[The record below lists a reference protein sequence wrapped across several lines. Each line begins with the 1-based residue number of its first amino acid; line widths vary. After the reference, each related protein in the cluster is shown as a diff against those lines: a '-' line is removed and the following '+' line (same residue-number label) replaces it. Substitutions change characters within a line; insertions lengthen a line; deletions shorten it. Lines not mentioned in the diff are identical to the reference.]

1 MRNGISLTD
10 YSLRITE
17 GSVYN
22 VAVVGAGAVGQE
34 MLKTLVERRFPVA
47 EFRVLARS
55 AREMTV
61 DGRSYQVRETVPE
74 EFDGIDIALFA
85 GTEGESGASKLFAWE
100 AAGRGAVVIDNSSTY
115 RMDDRVPLIVPE
127 CNPDDVTWHQ
137 GVIAN
142 PNCSTI
148 QMVLPLKALY
158 NRSRITRVVVSTY
171 QAVSGTGRD
180 AITELHDQAEL
191 VLADKPFPPPSV
203 YPYQIAFNALPH
215 IGGFRPDGYT
225 SEEWKMVAETHKIL
239 GDDKIKVTPTTVRV
253 PVFNG
258 HSESVYI
265 ETEKKISVQAARE
278 ILAAFPGIIVVDDP
292 DPTESD
298 PNCRTYP
305 MPIDAS
311 GKDAVYVGRVRED
324 PFIETGLSMWVV
336 SDNLR
341 KGAALN
347 AVQIA
352 ELLISR
358 GMVGRR
364 NA

>member
-1 MRNGISLTD
+1 MGQ
-10 YSLRITE
+10 
-17 GSVYN
+17 YN

-34 MLKTLVERRFPVA
+34 MLKTLVERDFPIA
-47 EFRVLARS
+47 DLRVLARS

-74 EFDGIDIALFA
+74 EFDGMDIALFA

-100 AAGRGAVVIDNSSTY
+100 AANRGAVVIDNSSQF
-115 RMDDRVPLIVPE
+115 RMDDRVPLVVPE
-127 CNPDDVTWHQ
+127 CNPDDVSWHK

-148 QMVLPLKALY
+148 QMVVPLKALY
-158 NRSRITRVVVSTY
+158 DRSRITRVVVSTY

-180 AITELHDQAEL
+180 AIAELHDQAGL
-191 VLADKPFPPPSV
+191 ILADKPLPPPAV
-203 YPYQIAFNALPH
+203 YPYQIGFNALPH
-215 IGGFRPDGYT
+215 IGSFRPDGYT

-239 GDDKIKVTPTTVRV
+239 GDKEIKVTPTTVRV
-253 PVFNG
+253 PVFNS
-258 HSESVYI
+258 HSESVYV
-265 ETEKKISVQAARE
+265 ETEKKITAQEARDL
-278 ILAAFPGIIVVDDP
+278 LAEFPGIIVVDEP
-292 DPTESD
+292 NPTESD

-311 GKDAVYVGRVRED
+311 GKDAVYVGRIRED
-324 PFIETGLSMWVV
+324 PFIPTGLSMWVV

-358 GMVGRR
+358 GMVKSR
-364 NA
+364 

>member
-1 MRNGISLTD
+1 MG
-10 YSLRITE
+10 E
-17 GSVYN
+17 YN
-22 VAVVGAGAVGQE
+22 VAVVGVGAVGQE
-34 MLKTLVERRFPVA
+34 MLRTLVERNFPVA
-47 EFRVLARS
+47 ELKVLARS
-55 AREMTV
+55 AREMSL

-74 EFDGIDIALFA
+74 AFDGMDIALFA
-85 GTEGESGASKLFAWE
+85 GTEGDSGASKLFAWE
-100 AAGRGAVVIDNSSTY
+100 AAGRGAVVIDNSSTF

-127 CNPDDVTWHQ
+127 CNPDDVSWHQ
-137 GVIAN
+137 GVIAT

-148 QMVLPLKALY
+148 QMVVPLKALY

-180 AITELHDQAEL
+180 AITELYKQSSLVVAGKEDEIKAE
-191 VLADKPFPPPSV
+191 V
-203 YPYQIAFNALPH
+203 YPYQIGFNLLPH

-239 GDDKIKVTPTTVRV
+239 GDKEIKVTPTTVRV
-253 PVFNG
+253 PVFNS
-258 HSESVYI
+258 HSESVYV
-265 ETEKKISVQAARE
+265 ETEKKITAQEARD
-278 ILAAFPGIIVVDDP
+278 ILASFPGVIVVDEP
-292 DPTESD
+292 NPTESD

-311 GKDAVYVGRVRED
+311 GKDAVYVGRIRED

-352 ELLISR
+352 ELLIK
-358 GMVGRR
+358 R
-364 NA
+364 NMIERL

>member
-1 MRNGISLTD
+1 M
-10 YSLRITE
+10 
-17 GSVYN
+17 YN
-22 VAVVGAGAVGQE
+22 IAVVGVGAVGQE
-34 MLKTLVERRFPVA
+34 MLRTLIQRDFPVA
-47 EFRVLARS
+47 DLKVLARS
-55 AREMTV
+55 AREMTL
-61 DGRSYQVRETVPE
+61 DGRSYQVRETVAE

-100 AAGRGAVVIDNSSTY
+100 AANRGAVVIDNSSQF

-127 CNPDDVTWHQ
+127 CNPDDVSWHK

-148 QMVLPLKALY
+148 QMVVPLKALY

-180 AITELHDQAEL
+180 AITELRKQASL
-191 VLADKPFPPPSV
+191 VVADKGSEVKPEV
-203 YPYQIAFNALPH
+203 YPYTIGFNLLPH

-225 SEEWKMVAETHKIL
+225 SEEWKMVVETHKIL
-239 GDDKIKVTPTTVRV
+239 GDKDIKVTPTTVRV
-253 PVFNG
+253 PVFNA
-258 HSESVYI
+258 HSESVYV
-265 ETEKKISVQAARE
+265 ETEEKITAQEARE
-278 ILAAFPGIIVVDDP
+278 LLAQFPGVIVVDEP
-292 DPTESD
+292 NPTESD
-298 PNCRTYP
+298 RNCRTYP

-311 GKDAVYVGRVRED
+311 GKDAVYVGRIRED

-358 GMVGRR
+358 GMIKGHD
-364 NA
+364 A

>member
-1 MRNGISLTD
+1 MKQ
-10 YSLRITE
+10 
-17 GSVYN
+17 YN
-22 VAVVGAGAVGQE
+22 VAVVGVGAVGQE
-34 MLKTLVERRFPVA
+34 MLRTLVERDFPVA
-47 EFRVLARS
+47 DLKFLARS
-55 AREMTV
+55 ARQTTV

-74 EFDGIDIALFA
+74 EFDNVDIALFA
-85 GTEGESGASKLFAWE
+85 GTEGESGASKLYAWE
-100 AAGRGAVVIDNSSTY
+100 AAKRGAVVIDNSSQF

-127 CNPDDVTWHQ
+127 CNPDDVSWHQ

-148 QMVLPLKALY
+148 QMVVPLKALY
-158 NRSRITRVVVSTY
+158 DRSRITRVVVSTY

-180 AITELHDQAEL
+180 AITELHKQASL
-191 VLADKPFPPPSV
+191 IVADKGDEVKPEV
-203 YPYQIAFNALPH
+203 YPYQIGFNLLPH
-215 IGGFRPDGYT
+215 IGGFRPDDYT
-225 SEEWKMVAETHKIL
+225 SEEWKMVVETHKIL
-239 GDDKIKVTPTTVRV
+239 GDHEIKVTPTTVRV
-253 PVFNG
+253 PVFNS
-258 HSESVYI
+258 HAEAVYI
-265 ETEKKISVQAARE
+265 ETEKKITAPEARG
-278 ILAAFPGIIVVDDP
+278 ILASFPGIIVVDEP
-292 DPTESD
+292 NPSESD

-311 GKDAVYVGRVRED
+311 GKDAVYVGRIRED

-358 GMVGRR
+358 GMIKRL
-364 NA
+364 

>member
-1 MRNGISLTD
+1 MKQ
-10 YSLRITE
+10 
-17 GSVYN
+17 YN
-22 VAVVGAGAVGQE
+22 VAVVGVGAVGQE
-34 MLKTLVERRFPVA
+34 MLRTLVERKFPIA
-47 EFRVLARS
+47 DLKVLART
-55 AREMTV
+55 ARQTTV

-74 EFDGIDIALFA
+74 EFDNVDIALFA

-100 AAGRGAVVIDNSSTY
+100 AAKRGAVVIDNSSQF

-127 CNPDDVTWHQ
+127 CNPDDVGWHQ

-148 QMVLPLKALY
+148 QMVVPLKALY
-158 NRSRITRVVVSTY
+158 DRSRITRVVVSTY

-180 AITELHDQAEL
+180 AITELHKQASQVVSRKGDE
-191 VLADKPFPPPSV
+191 VKPEV
-203 YPYQIAFNALPH
+203 YPYQIGFNLLPH

-239 GDDKIKVTPTTVRV
+239 GDHEIKVTPTTVRV
-253 PVFNG
+253 PVFNS
-258 HSESVYI
+258 HSEAVYI
-265 ETEKKISVQAARE
+265 ETEKKITAPEARG
-278 ILAAFPGIIVVDDP
+278 ILASFPGIILVDEP
-292 DPTESD
+292 NPSESD

-311 GKDAVYVGRVRED
+311 GKDAVYVGRIRED

-358 GMVGRR
+358 GMIKRL
-364 NA
+364 